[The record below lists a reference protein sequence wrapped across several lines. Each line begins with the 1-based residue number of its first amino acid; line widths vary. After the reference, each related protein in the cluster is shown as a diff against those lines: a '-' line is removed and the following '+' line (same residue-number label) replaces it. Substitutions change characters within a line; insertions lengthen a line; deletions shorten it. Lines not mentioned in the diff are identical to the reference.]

1 MYVCLYFIQV
11 LLPSALPRSPLRY
24 VSVVQSL
31 TLFEL
36 VCMSLIF
43 YRSHL
48 LPYFSPALTI
58 SSLLPLPP
66 PQPLRCMSPPFFF
79 AGLHALY
86 EEQKCVCACMCTWIV
101 QRLSPKAQLTKRLN
115 GQSKGNREL
124 ACFYALRIS
133 AQFNCSFFFF
143 CLFIHSLFVFVCSH
157 CWVSPYNN
165 SSSFTYFVC
174 APLPTAMG
182 NCHKIS
188 NKTNALV
195 CFRWA
200 FLPIFLGCVRS
211 DLAMP
216 LSFSYA
222 PLPLSLCF
230 VSLLEITT

>member
-24 VSVVQSL
+24 VSLVQSL

-101 QRLSPKAQLTKRLN
+101 QRLSPKAQLAKRLN

-143 CLFIHSLFVFVCSH
+143 FAYSFTLCLFLFVRIVEFLLTIIPPRSLTLYVLHCLPQWETATKYPTKQMHLCVFGEHFSLFSLDASGQILRCHSHSLMPPFPWACVLLVCS
-157 CWVSPYNN
+157 
-165 SSSFTYFVC
+165 
-174 APLPTAMG
+174 
-182 NCHKIS
+182 K
-188 NKTNALV
+188 
-195 CFRWA
+195 
-200 FLPIFLGCVRS
+200 
-211 DLAMP
+211 
-216 LSFSYA
+216 
-222 PLPLSLCF
+222 
-230 VSLLEITT
+230 